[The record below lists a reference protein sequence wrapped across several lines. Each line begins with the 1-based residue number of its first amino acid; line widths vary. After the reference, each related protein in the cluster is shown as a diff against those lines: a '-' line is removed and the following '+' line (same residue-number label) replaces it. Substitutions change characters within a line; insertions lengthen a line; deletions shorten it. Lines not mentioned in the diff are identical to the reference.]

1 MARHKVKRYSGE
13 DGISDVQDNDG
24 MDSSITP
31 KRVNINNPDSYQMP
45 MPLSPEDAAV
55 NASNAS
61 IGSAYMN
68 NGPTPGAPTDIGP
81 QPPIS
86 QMNAPVESAPT
97 PKKAIVTKK
106 QLAESGY
113 DNLRDYL
120 NAQKGVPRKGEKEPR
135 KPASKPT
142 ESKPS
147 ASKPTGAKPTRVSY
161 TPSEWDDTSSSKVG
175 AMNLQSGQR
184 PKEEPLEGVYPE
196 QMLGGGA
203 GYGVKAIANLAK
215 GLAARQAAKEIAK
228 ETLPAVA
235 DKITPLKFLGK
246 SGRRVVGAE
255 ELPNPQLKLGMK
267 RGGKVKHKPVAKHT
281 EHKPKG
287 GRGDGIATKGFTKGR
302 YL

>member
-1 MARHKVKRYSGE
+1 MATKRKVKRYDLG
-13 DGISDVQDNDG
+13 GATGDVSNDDSMG
-24 MDSSITP
+24 MAPPPDQGMNEAEPSSNFSTP
-31 KRVNINNPDSYQMP
+31 PYDPGMQEAEPSINYS
-45 MPLSPEDAAV
+45 
-55 NASNAS
+55 
-61 IGSAYMN
+61 
-68 NGPTPGAPTDIGP
+68 PTPSVSTAPAT
-81 QPPIS
+81 PPR
-86 QMNAPVESAPT
+86 
-97 PKKAIVTKK
+97 AIVSKK
-106 QLAESGY
+106 QLAESVY

-120 NAQKGVPRKGEKEPR
+120 NAQKGIPRKGEKEPR
-135 KPASKPT
+135 KPTASPAKSEGKKQPQAAPVKT
-142 ESKPS
+142 NFNPDKLPS
-147 ASKPTGAKPTRVSY
+147 T
-161 TPSEWDDTSSSKVG
+161 
-175 AMNLQSGQR
+175 R
-184 PKEEPLEGVYPE
+184 PKDEPGLENVYPE

-203 GYGVKAIANLAK
+203 GFGLKAIANLAK

-267 RGGKVKHKPVAKHT
+267 RGGKVKHKPATKHT

>member
-1 MARHKVKRYSGE
+1 
-13 DGISDVQDNDG
+13 
-24 MDSSITP
+24 
-31 KRVNINNPDSYQMP
+31 
-45 MPLSPEDAAV
+45 
-55 NASNAS
+55 
-61 IGSAYMN
+61 
-68 NGPTPGAPTDIGP
+68 
-81 QPPIS
+81 
-86 QMNAPVESAPT
+86 MNAPVESAPA
-97 PKKAIVTKK
+97 PKRAIVSKK

-120 NAQKGVPRKGEKEPR
+120 NAQKGTPRKGEKEPR
-135 KPASKPT
+135 KPTASPAKSEGKKQPQAT
-142 ESKPS
+142 PIKTNFNPDKLPS
-147 ASKPTGAKPTRVSY
+147 T
-161 TPSEWDDTSSSKVG
+161 
-175 AMNLQSGQR
+175 R
-184 PKEEPLEGVYPE
+184 PKDEPGLENVYPE

-203 GYGVKAIANLAK
+203 GFGIKALANLAK
-215 GLAARQAAKEIAK
+215 SLAARTAAKEVAK
-228 ETLPAVA
+228 ETLPAIA